1 MPEDCIL
8 YSKDGAE
15 FKIHK
20 DIFSQTEFMKEIL
33 KSVQGYCCCKI
44 EIICPCTKEEL
55 EKIVHF
61 LCTGE
66 MKCEELFDSFTVQ
79 EDLNKIFGFPENLTS
94 YDQNDKFSSI
104 LGESFRSKYFAER
117 VFLNDL
123 WKNFIF

>member
-15 FKIHK
+15 FKIHV
-20 DIFSQTEFMKEIL
+20 DIFWQTEFMKEIL

-55 EKIVHF
+55 EKMIHF

-66 MKCEELFDSFTVQ
+66 MKSQT
-79 EDLNKIFGFPENLTS
+79 
-94 YDQNDKFSSI
+94 
-104 LGESFRSKYFAER
+104 
-117 VFLNDL
+117 
-123 WKNFIF
+123 